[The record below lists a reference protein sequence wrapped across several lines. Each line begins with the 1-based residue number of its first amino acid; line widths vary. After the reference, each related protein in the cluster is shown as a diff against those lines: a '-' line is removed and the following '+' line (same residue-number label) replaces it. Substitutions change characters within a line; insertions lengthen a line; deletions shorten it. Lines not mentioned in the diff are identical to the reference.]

1 MLLKIFSEVDHL
13 MSQNEWQSF
22 CDSAKGVL
30 PIYIGYAIGSL
41 VLSFCTFLDRHY
53 GKEAFSLAKF
63 LIGMFRDLVW
73 GLVLMC
79 GGMWVGHNN
88 HYLTAFIVSIGV
100 LRGYR
105 WTFDVIDTVLWKRY
119 GVRRP
124 EDECQQPGEKKDDK

>member
-1 MLLKIFSEVDHL
+1 

-22 CDSAKGVL
+22 WETVRGVL
-30 PIYIGYAIGSL
+30 PVYFAYALGSL

-53 GKEAFSLAKF
+53 GKEAFSLAK
-63 LIGMFRDLVW
+63 LILGMFRDMVW

-105 WTFDVIDTVLWKRY
+105 WTFDLIDAVLWKRY
-119 GVRRP
+119 GVGRRDQDP
-124 EDECQQPGEKKDDK
+124 NNKAGETK

>member
-1 MLLKIFSEVDHL
+1 

-119 GVRRP
+119 GVRRQD
-124 EDECQQPGEKKDDK
+124 DECQQPGERKDEK

>member
-1 MLLKIFSEVDHL
+1 

-22 CDSAKGVL
+22 CESVTSVL
-30 PIYIGYAIGSL
+30 PMYMAYALGTL

-73 GLVLMC
+73 GTVLMC
-79 GGMWVGHNN
+79 GGMWIGHCN

-119 GVRRP
+119 GVGQRT
-124 EDECQQPGEKKDDK
+124 EEKKDEK

>member
-1 MLLKIFSEVDHL
+1 

-53 GKEAFSLAKF
+53 EKEAFSLAKF

-105 WTFDVIDTVLWKRY
+105 WTFDVIVTVLWKRY
-119 GVRRP
+119 GVRRHD
-124 EDECQQPGEKKDDK
+124 DECQQPGEKKDDK

>member
-1 MLLKIFSEVDHL
+1 

-22 CDSAKGVL
+22 WETVRRVL
-30 PIYIGYAIGSL
+30 PIYFAYALGSM

-53 GKEAFSLAKF
+53 SKEAFSLAK
-63 LIGMFRDLVW
+63 LILGMFRDMVW

-105 WTFDVIDTVLWKRY
+105 WTFDLIDAVLWKRY
-119 GVRRP
+119 GVGRRDQ
-124 EDECQQPGEKKDDK
+124 DEAPIKTGETK

>member
-1 MLLKIFSEVDHL
+1 
-13 MSQNEWQSF
+13 MSQSEWQSF
-22 CDSAKGVL
+22 CDSVREVL
-30 PIYIGYAIGSL
+30 PVFVGYAIGSL

-53 GKEAFSLAKF
+53 GEETFSLAKF

-73 GLVLMC
+73 GMVLMC

-105 WTFDVIDTVLWKRY
+105 WTFDVIDAVLWKRY
-119 GVRRP
+119 GIDRRS
-124 EDECQQPGEKKDDK
+124 GESQREKNDGK